1 VLVNADVSAVV
12 GFGSAALVTAAVT
25 PVAIRVARRTG
36 FLDHPREYRKHDAAT
51 PFLGGAA
58 VMAGFLVAAVAV
70 GGVDGKHIL
79 LASAVGMWMLGT
91 LDDKFAVAPV
101 WRLLAEALAAAALI
115 AAHLSWQTS
124 LGPIVNVVL
133 TIVWIAG
140 IVNAFNLMDNL
151 DGACSTVGCVCATGI
166 GTFAAIH
173 GLVAIAGLSF
183 AMAGA
188 CAGFLPWNLA
198 GPAKIFLGDGGSM
211 PIGFLLAALSMGAA
225 RSVINTDDSLVAGGI
240 LAGAL
245 LAGLP
250 ILDTALVSI
259 SRVRRGVSLVTG
271 GRDHLTHR
279 LLRVL
284 GSPPAVAA
292 ALGAIQAFLCTLA
305 IVGDQLGVVA
315 LTSLAG
321 AAVLLGVIAIAA
333 LDSPKWRPAGIASG
347 QRTEPAVAPTVR
359 RGVQHTPVQR
369 QSVGVDSG

>member
-1 VLVNADVSAVV
+1 MDAEVSAAV
-12 GFGSAALVTAAVT
+12 GFGTAALVTAVAT
-25 PVAIRVARRTG
+25 PVAIRIAKRTD
-36 FLDHPREYRKHDAAT
+36 FLDHPREYRKHAAAT
-51 PFLGGAA
+51 PYLGGAA
-58 VMAGFLVAAVAV
+58 VMVGFLVAAVAV
-70 GGVDGKHIL
+70 GGVSGKHIL
-79 LASAVGMWMLGT
+79 LACAVGMWLIGT
-91 LDDKFAVAPV
+91 MDDKFAVPPI
-101 WRLLAEALAAAALI
+101 WRLLAEVLAAAALI

-211 PIGFLLAALSMGAA
+211 PIGFLLAALSMGAM
-225 RSVINTDDSLVAGGI
+225 RSVINTDASLVAGGI

-245 LAGLP
+245 LAGIP

-259 SRVRRGVSLVTG
+259 SRLRRGVASTTG
-271 GRDHLTHR
+271 GRDHLTPP
-279 LLRVL
+279 
-284 GSPPAVAA
+284 SPP
-292 ALGAIQAFLCTLA
+292 GARLTIARCRGRWRLP
-305 IVGDQLGVVA
+305 GVPLRSWRSSA
-315 LTSLAG
+315 TSSG
-321 AAVLLGVIAIAA
+321 
-333 LDSPKWRPAGIASG
+333 SWR
-347 QRTEPAVAPTVR
+347 
-359 RGVQHTPVQR
+359 
-369 QSVGVDSG
+369 

>member
-1 VLVNADVSAVV
+1 MNAEVSAAV
-12 GFGSAALVTAAVT
+12 GFGTAALVTAVAT
-25 PVAIRVARRTG
+25 PVAIRIAKRTD
-36 FLDHPREYRKHDAAT
+36 FLDHPREYRKHAAAT
-51 PFLGGAA
+51 PYLGGAA
-58 VMAGFLVAAVAV
+58 VMVGFLVAAVAV
-70 GGVDGKHIL
+70 GGVSGKHIL
-79 LASAVGMWMLGT
+79 LACAVGMWLIGT
-91 LDDKFAVAPV
+91 MDDKFAVPPI
-101 WRLLAEALAAAALI
+101 WRLLAEVLAAAALI

-124 LGPIVNVVL
+124 LGPVVNVVL

-188 CAGFLPWNLA
+188 CAGFLPWNLT

-211 PIGFLLAALSMGAA
+211 PIGFLLAALSMGAM
-225 RSVINTDDSLVAGGI
+225 RSVINSDGSLVAGGI

-245 LAGLP
+245 LAGIP

-259 SRVRRGVSLVTG
+259 SRLRRGVSLVTG

-284 GSPPAVAA
+284 GSPARVAA
-292 ALGAIQAFLCTLA
+292 ALAAFQAFLCTLA
-305 IVGDQLGVVA
+305 IVGDQLGIVA
-315 LTSLAG
+315 LTTFAALA
-321 AAVLLGVIAIAA
+321 AALGLAAIAL
-333 LDSPKWRPAGIASG
+333 LDGPAWRPAGIAVAAPKVAVP
-347 QRTEPAVAPTVR
+347 EPALVTALRPRREPVAP
-359 RGVQHTPVQR
+359 